1 MGRRSP
7 QDSTRAW
14 LPWPTPL
21 PAQPKSQVWL
31 GRAARIGHRLINP
44 AAAFRALV
52 AATVPLPVRLALLH
66 RQRPAPPSC
75 RLGTSWEAA
84 LSQMNELP
92 AVRPLALVVGGEG
105 DALARHLLALER
117 GGWQP
122 VLASEPAATPPAT
135 CPACPSVPLLPAPT
149 NRAPL
154 LARLAQLAASPHPL
168 GAVVAASPSAWP
180 GALRLAQ
187 TLRWP
192 TLRCTNTDEDLGPAL
207 ARLFPTVAV
216 VMVAYRHPALTRLA
230 LTSVLRWTAWPALEV
245 VVVDNASGDGTLEAC
260 QELARRD
267 RRVRVIANPRNLG
280 FPRAVNQGVEASRG
294 ELLAILNN
302 DVVVTP
308 GWGEALA
315 AELLAHP
322 EVGVVGPSTNAAGN
336 EARVRA
342 HYASVA
348 ELQDF
353 AKRCAAAGR
362 RWLEVWQLG
371 FFCVAL
377 RRSLWEEVGGLEE
390 KFGLGYFE
398 DADFCRRVRRRGWRL
413 RCLRHCFVHHEQ
425 SAAFAT
431 LPAAEVSTLYETN
444 RARYRRTAA
453 RPPRR
458 A

>member
-1 MGRRSP
+1 MGQESP
-7 QDSTRAW
+7 ADPASPW
-14 LPWPTPL
+14 LPWPAPL
-21 PAQPKSQVWL
+21 SSPTASKAWL

-44 AAAFRALV
+44 TAAFRALFGE
-52 AATVPLPVRLALLH
+52 TVPLPVRLALL
-66 RQRPAPPSC
+66 RWQRSAPHPC
-75 RLGTSWEAA
+75 GLGTSWEAA
-84 LSQMNELP
+84 LAHLEALP
-92 AVRPLALVVGGEG
+92 PVRPLALVVGGGGE
-105 DALARHLLALER
+105 ALARHLHALER

-122 VLASEPAATPPAT
+122 VLVSEPAATPPAT

-149 NRAPL
+149 NRPPL

-192 TLRCTNTDEDLGPAL
+192 TLQCPDADEELGPAL
-207 ARLFPTVAV
+207 ARLFPGVAV

-230 LTSVLRWTAWPALEV
+230 LASVLRWTAWPALEV

-260 QELARRD
+260 QELARLD
-267 RRVRVIANPRNLG
+267 RRVRVIANRENLG
-280 FPRAVNQGVEASRG
+280 FPRAVNQGVGASHG
-294 ELLAILNN
+294 ELLALLNN

-315 AELLAHP
+315 VELLQHP
-322 EVGVVGPSTNAAGN
+322 EVGLVGPSTNAAGN

-342 HYASVA
+342 GYATLEQLHA
-348 ELQDF
+348 L
-353 AKRCAAAGR
+353 AWRRAAAGR
-362 RWLEVWQLG
+362 HWLEVFQLG

-390 KFGLGYFE
+390 EFGLGYFE
-398 DADFCRRVRRRGWRL
+398 DATFCRRARRLGWRL

-431 LPAAEVSTLYETN
+431 LPVAQVTALWESN
-444 RARYRRTAA
+444 RRRYRRG
-453 RPPRR
+453 
-458 A
+458 

>member
-1 MGRRSP
+1 M
-7 QDSTRAW
+7 
-14 LPWPTPL
+14 
-21 PAQPKSQVWL
+21 
-31 GRAARIGHRLINP
+31 
-44 AAAFRALV
+44 
-52 AATVPLPVRLALLH
+52 AATVPLPLRLGLLQ
-66 RQRPAPPSC
+66 RRRPAPKPA
-75 RLGTSWEAA
+75 RLGPSWEAA
-84 LSQMNELP
+84 LAELETLP
-92 AVRPLALVVGGEG
+92 AVRPLALVVGKDGH
-105 DALARHLLALER
+105 ALAPRLPALEQV
-117 GGWQP
+117 GWQP
-122 VLASEPAATPPAT
+122 VLVSQAAATSPTYPSLPP
-135 CPACPSVPLLPAPT
+135 LPAPHQAGPWVAT
-149 NRAPL
+149 
-154 LARLAQLAASPHPL
+154 LAQLAASPHPV
-168 GAVVAASPSAWP
+168 GAVVVAFPAAWP
-180 GALRLAQ
+180 GALRLAH

-192 TLRCTNTDEDLGPAL
+192 AVRCSDEGSDLAAAL
-207 ARLFPTVAV
+207 ARLFPPLAV
-216 VMVAYRHPALTRLA
+216 ILVAYRHPTLTRLA
-230 LTSVLRWTAWPALEV
+230 LASLLRGTAWPALEV

-362 RWLEVWQLG
+362 RWLEVSQLG

-390 KFGLGYFE
+390 EFGLGYFE

-453 RPPRR
+453 RPSRR